1 MRRISP
7 DTKLIIRDFLWI
19 IPLVIYESLG
29 TIYYFLP
36 PLFGFF
42 TAVLVAN
49 KRTRYLPLIL
59 VYLLFYEA
67 DHRYLMFG
75 SWIFLFLFFRFIV
88 PLMED
93 YIISRGVV
101 LFLTV
106 LISYVGLYCFV
117 SLIYFAFGVE
127 ALSFSWLFV
136 YYVFI
141 ETILA
146 LVFL

>member
-1 MRRISP
+1 MRRISA
-7 DTKLIIRDFLWI
+7 DTQLIIRDLLWI

-42 TAVLVAN
+42 TAVLVVN
-49 KRTRYLPLIL
+49 KRSRYLPLVL
-59 VYLLFYEA
+59 VYMLFYEA
-67 DHRYLMFG
+67 DHRYLMFS
-75 SWIFLFLFFRFIV
+75 SWMFLFVFFRFIV
-88 PLMED
+88 PLVED
-93 YIISRGVV
+93 YIISRGTIF
-101 LFLTV
+101 FLTV
-106 LISYVGLYCFV
+106 LISYVGLYFFV

-127 ALSFSWLFV
+127 ALNFSWLFI
-136 YYVFI
+136 YYIFI